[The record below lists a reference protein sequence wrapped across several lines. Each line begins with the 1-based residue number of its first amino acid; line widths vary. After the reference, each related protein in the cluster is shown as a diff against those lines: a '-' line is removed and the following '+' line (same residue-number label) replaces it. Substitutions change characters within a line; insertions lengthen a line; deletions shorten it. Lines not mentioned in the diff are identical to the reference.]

1 MRISEVFDRRV
12 RGFRVVD
19 IVGVGVLLTLVL
31 GVYMAKAFAGRERAE
46 IASVERQIEEERVK
60 VRLLQAEVAHLEQ
73 PRRIE
78 SLAQSA
84 QLAPIS
90 PDRETSE
97 DALIDVARK
106 PIHGTRLPSQA
117 PPVAAAADP
126 ALAAADAPD
135 GVSSGAEEAP
145 R

>member
-1 MRISEVFDRRV
+1 MRISEVFHRRV

-46 IASVERQIEEERVK
+46 IASVERQIEEERIK

-78 SLAQSA
+78 SLAQAA

-90 PDRETSE
+90 PERETSE

-106 PIHGTRLPSQA
+106 PVPASKPPA

-135 GVSSGAEEAP
+135 GVSAGAEEAP

>member
-1 MRISEVFDRRV
+1 MRISEVFHRRV

-19 IVGVGVLLTLVL
+19 LVGVGVLLVLVL

-46 IASVERQIEEERVK
+46 IASVERQIEEERIQ

-78 SLAQSA
+78 SLAQAA
-84 QLAPIS
+84 QLAPIAA
-90 PDRETSE
+90 DRETSE
-97 DALIDVARK
+97 DALIDVARRPAK
-106 PIHGTRLPSQA
+106 PSKTAPTPAPAPSE
-117 PPVAAAADP
+117 
-126 ALAAADAPD
+126 ALAGADAPD
-135 GVSSGAEEAP
+135 GAADQPNEEAP

>member
-1 MRISEVFDRRV
+1 MRISEVFHRRV

-19 IVGVGVLLTLVL
+19 LVGVGVLLVLVL

-46 IASVERQIEEERVK
+46 IASVERQIEEERVQ

-78 SLAQSA
+78 SLAQAA
-84 QLAPIS
+84 QLAPIAA
-90 PDRETSE
+90 DRETSE
-97 DALIDVARK
+97 DALIDVARRPAK
-106 PIHGTRLPSQA
+106 PSKTAPAPTPAPSA
-117 PPVAAAADP
+117 
-126 ALAAADAPD
+126 ALAGADAPD
-135 GVSSGAEEAP
+135 GAADQPNEEAP